1 MGHAQQALLQLCGC
15 GHRFLCVPCVAR
27 KFSILW
33 LVTAPVQG
41 AVSRPHAALYTLKSS
56 GSSKCT
62 ASLSSIR
69 PPLLCQPGSCSSLP
83 VCCCSRCG
91 RNTEQLR
98 KCRDGKVPP
107 PETIAAGAD
116 HWEASSGKAM
126 QLELKEVPFKGSSGS
141 VS

>member
-1 MGHAQQALLQLCGC
+1 MRAMHCMQL
-15 GHRFLCVPCVAR
+15 
-27 KFSILW
+27 SILW

-41 AVSRPHAALYTLKSS
+41 AASRPNAALQTLKST
-56 GSSKCT
+56 GSCKRT

-91 RNTEQLR
+91 KNTEQLR
-98 KCRDGKVPP
+98 KNRASKVTP
-107 PETIAAGAD
+107 PETIAAGAN
-116 HWEASSGKAM
+116 HWEASRGKAM